1 MTAGQN
7 NSADGTQKIGNG
19 AHGNSALRLGTS
31 TYSYWHFTP
40 EKTPI
45 ETVLDAAAELGLN
58 GVEILHRQLESEQNA
73 YLQQLKRRAFTLGL
87 DLYNLSIHQDFVHD
101 DAEVRQQHID
111 HTLHCIDLAHEMGI
125 PSIRVNS
132 GGFRKQGSFDDLIKA
147 KGWVEPWQGFT
158 MDDGFGW
165 VIDALERCLP
175 HAERRGVLLLLENH
189 WGLTTFAHD
198 MARIIETIDSP
209 WLQAILDMGNFLFE
223 EDMYAAMARIAPHV
237 CLAHAKTYPG
247 GGSWYSL
254 DLDYARIFRIL
265 LDAGWRGYCSIEME
279 GAEAAATAVP
289 QSIAMLRQA
298 WQEAI

>member
-1 MTAGQN
+1 MTTGQN
-7 NSADGTQKIGNG
+7 NRAGGIADSGIGKM
-19 AHGNSALRLGTS
+19 ALRLGTS

-45 ETVLDAAAELGLN
+45 ESVLDAAADLGLS
-58 GVEILHRQLESEQNA
+58 GVEILHRQMESEENA
-73 YLQQLKRRAFTLGL
+73 YLQKLKRHAFSLGL

-101 DAEVRQQHID
+101 DADIRQEHID

-132 GGFRKQGSFDDLIKA
+132 GGFRKQGSFDDLIEA
-147 KGWVEPWQGFT
+147 KGWVEPWDGFT

-165 VIDALERCLP
+165 VVDAIERCLP

-189 WGLTTFAHD
+189 WGLTTFASD

-223 EDMYAAMARIAPHV
+223 DDMYEAMERIAPYV
-237 CLAHAKTYPG
+237 RLAHAKTYPG

-254 DLDYARIFRIL
+254 DLDYGRIFRIL

-279 GAEAAATAVP
+279 GAEDATTAVP
-289 QSIAMLRQA
+289 KSIEMLRKA
-298 WQEAI
+298 WGDAI